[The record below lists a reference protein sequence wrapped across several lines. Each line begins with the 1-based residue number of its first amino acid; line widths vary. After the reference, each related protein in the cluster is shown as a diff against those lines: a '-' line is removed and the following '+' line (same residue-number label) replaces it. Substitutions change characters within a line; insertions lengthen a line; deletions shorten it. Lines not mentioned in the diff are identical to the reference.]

1 MDRRLAVR
9 PGLRL
14 AGILGV
20 AAGIT
25 VVAALA
31 LARRSE
37 PERPTRPDLEERRNE
52 LIKLGEARREI
63 IKLEAQIK
71 AADEQLQ
78 NSILPGIEVDLDHD
92 RATAR
97 PLADLEAEHQRQR
110 AEREVNILRTKLDHK
125 ALIRE
130 AKIELTREE
139 LITLDAKAREVEREL
154 ASTRRRDDRT
164 MLRDALADLTER
176 RQMLVTALQD
186 LETQ

>member
-31 LARRSE
+31 LARRGE
-37 PERPTRPDLEERRNE
+37 PERPTRAPDVEREMLLQQLRE
-52 LIKLGEARREI
+52 LD
-63 IKLEAQIK
+63 AQMK
-71 AADEQLQ
+71 AADKQLQ

-97 PLADLEAEHQRQR
+97 PLAHLEAEHQRQMT
-110 AEREVNILRTKLDHK
+110 EHDVNILRTELDRNE
-125 ALIRE
+125 LIRQ
-130 AKIELTREE
+130 AKIDLTREE
-139 LITLDAKAREVEREL
+139 LTTLDAKAREVEREL